1 MKTKIRE
8 MVQLVIKLQGDLQE
22 WAIIEL
28 QGFLE
33 NTPDIELSG
42 VHIGDLHYE
51 HGRTPTLVIG
61 HYVLQVCWSLYA
73 VDPCR

>member
-1 MKTKIRE
+1 